1 MIIQKLANFN
11 YTHYKI
17 KALQCTYPNSRLQ
30 VQYQVRLYHALWSNI
45 RYQVLG
51 YSSRNYDDLS
61 LLLSSLSPEYLEV
74 MCLNNNINVCKF
86 GIAREHWPGTLE
98 YIIPMAG
105 SWKKGKLDYG
115 IITRLLQDSRTT
127 QFASVMFTCHTYYT
141 IQ

>member
-11 YTHYKI
+11 YTQYKI

-74 MCLNNNINVCKF
+74 MCPNNNINVCKF
-86 GIAREHWPGTLE
+86 SIAREHWPGTLE

-105 SWKKGKLDYG
+105 WWKKGKLYYG
-115 IITRLLQDSRTT
+115 IITRLLPDSSTT
-127 QFASVMFTCHTYYT
+127 QFASVMSRCYTYYT
-141 IQ
+141 I